1 MSSIYSC
8 RMGVL
13 GNERT
18 GSASTAQPLACSFT
32 PCIDFEEQTCG
43 EREASKL
50 EYLNHKTEMQNLKR
64 GIRKIIIQ
72 RTPCIRTVTL
82 LSSRI
87 VLYGDN

>member
-32 PCIDFEEQTCG
+32 QCIDFEEQTCG

-50 EYLNHKTEMQNLKR
+50 EYLNHKTDKAKSET
-64 GIRKIIIQ
+64 GH
-72 RTPCIRTVTL
+72 
-82 LSSRI
+82 
-87 VLYGDN
+87 